1 MGRSQVILLDTHVA
15 VWFAN
20 DTDDLG
26 KQTNSILDEALASD
40 TLAISAVSIWEIA
53 LLHSKKR
60 LRLRESPA
68 VLRRQLLTAGVIEV
82 PLTGEIALL
91 SVQLNNLHA
100 DPADRFIAATAIIHD
115 ATLMTA
121 DKSLLRWRHSVKR
134 QDASK

>member
-1 MGRSQVILLDTHVA
+1 VILLDTHAV

-26 KQTNSILDEALASD
+26 RRANALLDDALAGG
-40 TLAISAVSIWEIA
+40 TLAVSAISAWEIA
-53 LLHSKKR
+53 LLHAKKR

-68 VLRRQLLTAGVIEV
+68 VLRAQLLTAGVIEL

-91 SVQLNNLHA
+91 SVELDNLHA
-100 DPADRFIAATAIIHD
+100 DPADRFIAATAILYD
-115 ATLMTA
+115 AVLVTA
-121 DKSLLRWRHSVKR
+121 DRSLLRWHHPLKR